1 MTSHVVGTKRRP
13 PGAAIGLA
21 GALCALSGV
30 LNAVS
35 LGAQCTPPANSNEA
49 RLLAFYEAPIVFST
63 ADAPM
68 RLAPGSVALT
78 GELTGVPAPAANAQ
92 ETNFCYQA
100 THDATHLSPLLPRL
114 RLTVGLPL
122 GFAIEGAYLPPVTVD
137 RAQPNLGSLALSY
150 TRNLVSPAGNATGI
164 GLVLQLRAHAT
175 MGSVKGPITCP
186 GSALQTSNEANPCF
200 GTTPSNDAFYATS
213 EGGEGTLG
221 ITAPG
226 GRVSAFAGAGYTSL
240 SPHFRVGFT
249 DGNGVTD
256 RTLVE
261 VNLQRGAVF
270 GGVDVQ
276 IIRALDAGAEVYS
289 VPSDLTTWRLTA
301 RYRLW

>member
-1 MTSHVVGTKRRP
+1 
-13 PGAAIGLA
+13 
-21 GALCALSGV
+21 
-30 LNAVS
+30 

-78 GELTGVPAPAANAQ
+78 GELTGVPAPAAGAQ
-92 ETNFCYQA
+92 ETNFCYPAKQ
-100 THDATHLSPLLPRL
+100 DATHLSPLLPRL

-150 TRNLVSPAGNATGI
+150 TRSLVAPEANATGV

-186 GSALQTSNEANPCF
+186 SSALQTSNAGDPCF

-226 GRVSAFAGAGYTSL
+226 GRVSAFAGAGYTAL

-249 DGNGVTD
+249 DGNGVAD

-270 GGVDVQ
+270 GGVGVQ
-276 IIRALDAGAEVYS
+276 IIRALDAGVEVYS

>member
-1 MTSHVVGTKRRP
+1 MTNTSIPSARRHA
-13 PGAAIGLA
+13 GAGIGLA
-21 GALCALSGV
+21 GALCALH
-30 LNAVS
+30 AVA

-78 GELTGVPAPAANAQ
+78 GELTGVPAAPKNVQ
-92 ETNFCYQA
+92 ETNFCYAAKQ
-100 THDATHLSPLLPRL
+100 DATNLSPLLPRL
-114 RLTVGLPL
+114 RIAVGLPL

-150 TRNLVSPAGNATGI
+150 TRSLLAPVTQASGI
-164 GLVLQLRAHAT
+164 GLVMQLRAHAT

-186 GSALQTSNEANPCF
+186 SSALQTSNEGQPCF
-200 GTTPSNDAFYATS
+200 GTVPSDDAFFATS
-213 EGGEGTLG
+213 EGGEGTLA

-226 GRVSAFAGAGYTSL
+226 GRFTAFAGAGYTFL
-240 SPHFRVGFT
+240 SPHFRVDFT
-249 DGNGVTD
+249 DENDVTD

-261 VNLQRGAVF
+261 VDLQRGAVF

-276 IIRALDAGAEVYS
+276 ILRALDAGAEVYS
-289 VPSDLTTWRLTA
+289 VPADVTTWRLTA

>member
-1 MTSHVVGTKRRP
+1 MTSHVSDAKRRP

-21 GALCALSGV
+21 GALCL
-30 LNAVS
+30 LQAVS
-35 LGAQCTPPANSNEA
+35 LGAQCIPPANSNEA

-78 GELTGVPAPAANAQ
+78 GELTGVPAPSARAQ
-92 ETNFCYQA
+92 ETNFCYAAKQ
-100 THDATHLSPLLPRL
+100 DATHLSPLLPRV
-114 RLTVGLPL
+114 RVTVGLPL

-150 TRNLVSPAGNATGI
+150 TRSLVSPPANAAGI

-186 GSALQTSNEANPCF
+186 SSALQTSNEGEPCF
-200 GTTPSNDAFYATS
+200 GTVPSDDAFYATS

-221 ITAPG
+221 LSAPG
-226 GRVSAFAGAGYTSL
+226 GRVSGFAGAGYTSL

-249 DGNGVTD
+249 DANGVTD

-289 VPSDLTTWRLTA
+289 VPSDVTTWRLTA